1 MPISPRRSWITL
13 VIVQLACLLAASAAS
28 AGQVAAIDGKVPAIS
43 IGGRIEPGDEKTFH
57 GLVGATP
64 NALIVLAG
72 PGGNVAAA
80 LTIGYEIRA
89 RGLKTF
95 VPARSFCASS
105 CALIWL
111 AGTTRLLGMDAHIG
125 FHALSAPH
133 GGRAYAETHEF
144 DPVLMHYLLQLG
156 YAGDATAT
164 IVNTPSLGL
173 RWLDRIELNSNG
185 FGAESYP

>member
-1 MPISPRRSWITL
+1 L
-13 VIVQLACLLAASAAS
+13 IVQLACLLAASAAS
-28 AGQVAAIDGKVPAIS
+28 AGQIAAVDGKVPAIS

-57 GLVGATP
+57 SLVGAAP

-72 PGGNVAAA
+72 PGGNVGAA
-80 LTIGYEIRA
+80 LAIGYEIRA

-95 VPARSFCASS
+95 VPARGFCASS

-125 FHALSAPH
+125 FHALSVPH